1 MCLCRCRHW
10 GGMCMYVCRFS
21 ESPEDCIGSPGT
33 GDIGSFKLSDM
44 GAGNQVLDPFLT
56 GSTLH

>member
-1 MCLCRCRHW
+1 
-10 GGMCMYVCRFS
+10 MYVCRFS

-33 GDIGSFKLSDM
+33 GDIGSFNLSAM